1 MAAQSP
7 VRCAR
12 TACAARFDSYICAD
26 PLDPDLRRA
35 TYSAVA
41 AKLARFSS
49 TD

>member
-12 TACAARFDSYICAD
+12 TAFAARFDSHIRAN
-26 PLDPDLRRA
+26 PLDPDLRLE